1 MKITSSY
8 KVEIIGNTGI
18 LKPTVKIY
26 REALS
31 YLIEVYNSEWDEL
44 SKVERKLE
52 RASKAER
59 LVHSTKLNEAKYDF
73 DKKFY
78 KMPTYLRRAA
88 INAALGI
95 VSGYRSNLSN
105 WENAPEPKGKPP
117 KLQVK
122 HIAMPTFYNK
132 DMFRNSASENEC
144 FIKLYLNNDW
154 KWFSIKLKPTDVK
167 YIKKYWSHVT
177 PSAPTLV
184 KTHKKY
190 FLCFAFEENIAL
202 SNKSIADQ
210 LVCSVDLGVNIDAVC
225 SIINSKGTV
234 LARKFINFPSE
245 KDHLMHVLNRIKKH
259 QRKNSSKGIKPLWEY
274 ARRLNDELAKKVSLS
289 IVDFA
294 TQHSADVIVFEHL
307 DFSGKK
313 TKGSKKQKL
322 HMWKKNSIQD
332 YVTHKAHRCGIR
344 VSRICAWGTS
354 KLAYDGSGELTR
366 NKENAS
372 LATFKS
378 GKQYNCDLSASY
390 NIGAR
395 YFIRE
400 LLKPFPEKEKSLLQA
415 KVPEVERRTSCTLN
429 TLIKLNKYLDAA

>member
-44 SKVERKLE
+44 SKVECKLE
-52 RASKAER
+52 RFNKAEK
-59 LVHSTKLNEAKYDF
+59 LIHTTKNNTAKYDF

-78 KMPTYLRRAA
+78 KMPTYLRRAVTQ
-88 INAALGI
+88 AALGI
-95 VSGYRSNLSN
+95 VSSYRSNLEN
-105 WENAPEPKGKPP
+105 WKNAPEPKGKPP
-117 KLQVK
+117 KLQIK
-122 HIAMPTFYNK
+122 HIVMPTFYNK
-132 DMFRNSASENEC
+132 EMFRSSTASNEC
-144 FIKLYLNNDW
+144 FIKLYINNDW
-154 KWFSIKLKPTDVK
+154 KWFPIKLKPTDVK
-167 YIKKYWSHVT
+167 YIKKYWSHVA

-190 FLCFAFEENIAL
+190 FLRFAFEENVSL
-202 SNKSIADQ
+202 SQ
-210 LVCSVDLGVNIDAVC
+210 RETEERLVCSVDLGINTDAVC

-245 KDHLMHVLNRIKKH
+245 KDHLMHVLNRIKRY
-259 QRKNSSKGIKPLWEY
+259 QRENSSKNVGHFWSY

-294 TQHSADVIVFEHL
+294 AQHSADVIVFEYL

-313 TKGSKKQKL
+313 AKGSKKQKL

-332 YVTHKAHRCGIR
+332 YVTHKAHRCGIQ

-354 KLAYDGSGELTR
+354 KLAYDGSGEVIR
-366 NKENAS
+366 DKDNYSIAKFAN
-372 LATFKS
+372 
-378 GKQYNCDLSASY
+378 GKIYNCDLSASY
-390 NIGAR
+390 NIGTR

-400 LLKPFPEKEKSLLQA
+400 LLKPFSEKEKSLLRA

>member
-8 KVEIIGNTGI
+8 KVEITGNIGI

-31 YLIEVYNSEWDEL
+31 YLIEGYNSEWDKL

-52 RASKAER
+52 RATKAER

-78 KMPTYLRRAA
+78 KMPSYLRRAA
-88 INAALGI
+88 INTALGV
-95 VSGYRSNLSN
+95 VSSYRSNLSN

-122 HIAMPTFYNK
+122 HIVMPTFYNK
-132 DMFRNSASENEC
+132 QMFRSSASENEC

-154 KWFSIKLKPTDVK
+154 KWFPIKLKPTDVK

-190 FLCFAFEENIAL
+190 FLCFAFEENVSL
-202 SNKSIADQ
+202 SQHEIKER
-210 LVCSVDLGVNIDAVC
+210 LVCSVDLGVNTDAVC

-274 ARRLNDELAKKVSLS
+274 AQRLNDELAKKVSLS

-294 TQHSADVIVFEHL
+294 AQHSADVIVFEYL

-313 TKGSKKQKL
+313 AKGSKKQKL

-344 VSRICAWGTS
+344 VSRIRAWGTS
-354 KLAYDGSGELTR
+354 KLAYDGSGEVIR
-366 NKENAS
+366 DKDNYSIAKFAN
-372 LATFKS
+372 
-378 GKQYNCDLSASY
+378 GKIYNCDLSASY

-400 LLKPFPEKEKSLLQA
+400 LLKPFPEKEKSLLRA
-415 KVPEVERRTSCTLN
+415 KVSEVERRTSCTLN
-429 TLIKLNKYLDAA
+429 TLIKLNEYLAA